1 MSFTTTLALL
11 SLGALLPAPT
21 ASQAGNAIL
30 PLFVNSRVQTAT
42 EEACPSNEVQP
53 QIIQE
58 VRTLLRDNI
67 ICLAVPTQAIP
78 AASCS
83 AISTSC
89 PSGYYWIRSSNGSAV
104 QVYCAMDR
112 VCGCSNTGGWAR
124 VAYLNTTDTS
134 QQCPGNW
141 TLMTTPRVCG
151 RTTNAAS
158 CDSAIFPTHGIEYSH
173 VCGRVI
179 GYQNLSPDAF
189 DTSRRN
195 SFSQMID
202 SYYLDG
208 VSITH
213 GDSGSQQ
220 HIWSFAAGYGSEVT
234 RIDCPC
240 NMSRVGTSGFV
251 PSYVGDDFFCETG
264 NDNRTV
270 WPHELFFDNDPLWDG
285 QGCGTNYTCECTFN
299 NPPWFCKQLPQPTT
313 DDIEVHICGDEPP
326 DNEDTPVE
334 LIELYT
340 R

>member
-1 MSFTTTLALL
+1 MSFVTVLALL
-11 SLGALLPAPT
+11 SLGTLLPTPT
-21 ASQAGNAIL
+21 ASQVGNTIL
-30 PLFVNSRVQTAT
+30 PLSVNSRVQTAT
-42 EEACPSNEVQP
+42 EEACPSNEVQS

-67 ICLAVPTQAIP
+67 ICLAAPTQATP

-112 VCGCSNTGGWAR
+112 VCGCSSTGGWAR

-141 TLMTTPRVCG
+141 TLMTTPRRLCG
-151 RTTNAAS
+151 RTTNAAI
-158 CDSAIFPTHGIEYSH
+158 CDSAIFPSHGIEYSH

-179 GYQNLSPDAF
+179 GYQGQSPDAF
-189 DTSRRN
+189 DTFRR
-195 SFSQMID
+195 SSSMTVID
-202 SYYLDG
+202 SYYIDG

-213 GDSGSQQ
+213 GDSGSRQ
-220 HIWSFAAGYGSEVT
+220 HIWSFAAGFGTQVASLE
-234 RIDCPC
+234 CPC
-240 NMSRVGTSGFV
+240 NTNFGGTPGFV
-251 PSYVGDDFFCETG
+251 PSYVGDDFFCKTG
-264 NDNRTV
+264 NDNGIR
-270 WPHELFFDNDPLWDG
+270 PEELLFANDPLWDG
-285 QGCGTNYTCECTFN
+285 QGCGTTHECECTFS
-299 NPPWFCKQLPQPTT
+299 NPPWFCKQLPQTST
-313 DDIEVHICGDEPP
+313 DDIEIRICGDEPP

-334 LIELYT
+334 LIELYI